1 MSAARGADHRT
12 ESGRWIEVA
21 GGVFARRYV
30 ELDQTLGLVVG
41 GQRCLVVD
49 SGTDE
54 VHGAEFAAAVQEVT
68 DLSWDLVITHA
79 HFDHFFGTAAFLP
92 CAVWAHARCR
102 EVLRH
107 GAEEHRADWVG
118 RYREMGRPEQAGRLE
133 VARLVLPTDVFTGD
147 VELDLGGRT
156 VHLCHP
162 GLGHT
167 DHDVVVHVPDAG
179 VVFAGD
185 LVEQGEPP
193 KAGPDAVPDQWPSTL
208 DNLLALNPRTIVP
221 GHGEPVDPAFVR
233 AQRDELSAG
242 ST

>member
-1 MSAARGADHRT
+1 M
-12 ESGRWIEVA
+12 RWLEVA
-21 GGVFARRYV
+21 DGVYARRHA

-41 GQRCLVVD
+41 AARCLVID

-54 VHGAEFAAAVQEVT
+54 THGAEFAAAVREVT
-68 DLSWDLVITHA
+68 PLPWDLVITHA

-102 EVLRH
+102 EALET
-107 GAEEHRADWVG
+107 GAEEHRADWVA
-118 RYREMGRPEQAGRLE
+118 RYRGQGKTELADRLAR
-133 VARLVLPTDVFTGD
+133 ARLVLPTDVFSD
-147 VELDLGGRT
+147 RVSLDLGGRR
-156 VHLCHP
+156 VELVHP

-185 LVEQGEPP
+185 LVEQGAPP
-193 KAGPDAVPDQWPSTL
+193 SVGPDAVLAQWPATL
-208 DNLLALNPRTIVP
+208 DAVLALGPRTIVP

-242 ST
+242 STSAP